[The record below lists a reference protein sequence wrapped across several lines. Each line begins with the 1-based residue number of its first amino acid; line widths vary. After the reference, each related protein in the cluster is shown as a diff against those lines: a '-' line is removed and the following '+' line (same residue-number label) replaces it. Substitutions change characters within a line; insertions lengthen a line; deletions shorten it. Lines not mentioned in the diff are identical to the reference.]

1 MRLVIDLQAGQCE
14 SRFRGIGRYSTSL
27 ALAMAREAVKRRHD
41 VRIVLSDQ
49 FPDTIPA
56 MRRAFD
62 GIVPQHRITVVAL
75 PTGAA
80 EMVPANGWRARAAE
94 QVMEQYIESL
104 QPDVLHVAS
113 LFEGWLDDAV
123 TSVHAST
130 SKLPTA
136 VTLYD
141 LIPFMRPEVYLADP
155 GYRAYYQRKLEQ
167 LKRADLLLA
176 ISSYSRQEAIS
187 ELKLPATRVVDIS
200 AAIDESFVPQ
210 QFEPEAAA
218 NLKAKYGIKGEFV
231 LYVPGGF
238 DPRKNFEVLIEAW
251 SKLSPRLRKTHQL
264 VIGSKAPE
272 GIREHLA
279 ATAKRFGLRPAD
291 LILTGY
297 VPDAELMGLYSL
309 CKLYVFP
316 SLHEG
321 FGLPALEAMA
331 CGAPVIASNATSIP
345 EVVGRQDALF
355 DPRSAQDMSALMQ
368 KALTDVAFLDSLKTH
383 SRTQAAKFS
392 WARSAQVALDAMEL
406 KFKRKGRAP
415 AKAALAAR
423 SVKQRMAMLM
433 RAVDKAA
440 PSVVPTAQDLA
451 IVASCFAANH
461 RGAGKH
467 QLFVD
472 VSELVNRDAKSG
484 IQRVVRSILLQLL
497 TRPPEGFDVVPVYS
511 AAGDGLRHARA
522 FTARF
527 MGGEQAVASDAPINF
542 SKGDVYVGL
551 DLTAHL
557 FPALNPTLSQMKSAG
572 VKIHFVVYDL
582 TPLLNAKWHSV
593 GMTIAFTGW
602 MDSLTRYADG
612 LLCISDAVATDVKRW
627 LKMHPPKP
635 ARTIK
640 VSWFHLGADIASSV
654 PTAGLPESAGA
665 VLAALKAAPSFLMV
679 GTVEPRKGYGQ
690 AIDAF
695 DVLWRKG
702 EAVNLV
708 IVGKAGW
715 NVDELVNRLRNH
727 PQLGKRLHWLEGI
740 SDEFLEK
747 VYGQSTALL
756 AASQAEGFGLPLIE
770 AAQKGLPILARDL
783 QVFREV
789 AGKHAVYFKGEGAT
803 TLARAIR
810 SWIDDH
816 AKGKTPGSGKMPWL
830 TWAQSTAKLLQRV
843 GVANSR

>member
-1 MRLVIDLQAGQCE
+1 MRLVIDLQAGQGE

-27 ALAMAREAVKRRHD
+27 ALAMAREAVKRKHD

-49 FPDTIPA
+49 FPETVSAI
-56 MRRAFD
+56 RRAFE
-62 GIVPQHRITVVAL
+62 GIVGQERITLVSL

-80 EMVPANGWRARAAE
+80 EMVPANAWRARAAE
-94 QVMEQYIESL
+94 QVLEQYIESL
-104 QPDVLHVAS
+104 RPDVLHVAS
-113 LFEGWLDDAV
+113 LFEGWVDSAV

-141 LIPFMRPEVYLADP
+141 LIPLKRPEIYLADP
-155 GYRAYYQRKLEQ
+155 GYRAYYLRKLDQ

-176 ISSYSRQEAIS
+176 ISSHSRQEAIG
-187 ELKLPATRVVDIS
+187 ELHLPAARVVNIS
-200 AAIDESFVPQ
+200 AAIDETFQPQ
-210 QFEPEAAA
+210 QFAPGAAEA
-218 NLKAKYGIKGEFV
+218 LKSNYGIRGDFV

-238 DPRKNFEVLIEAW
+238 DPRKNFETLIDAW
-251 SKLSPRLRKTHQL
+251 SRLPSRLRKSHQL
-264 VIGSKAPE
+264 VIGSKPPD

-279 ATAKRFGLRPAD
+279 ATAKRFGLKPAD

-297 VPDAELMGLYSL
+297 VSDAELMGLYSL

-331 CGAPVIASNATSIP
+331 CGAPVIASGATSIP
-345 EVVGRQDALF
+345 EVVGRPDALF
-355 DPRSAQDMSALMQ
+355 NPQSADSMSALM
-368 KALTDVAFLDSLKTH
+368 KLALTDKAFLASLKNH
-383 SRTQAAKFS
+383 SREQAAKFTWS
-392 WARSAQVALDAMEL
+392 SSAQVALDAMEQ
-406 KFKRKGRAP
+406 KFGRKGKALGAP
-415 AKAALAAR
+415 ALPAR
-423 SVKQRMAMLM
+423 SVKQRMAILT
-433 RAVDKAA
+433 RAVAKVQ
-440 PSVVPTAQDLA
+440 PPVMPTPQDLA
-451 IVASCFAANH
+451 IVASCFAVNH
-461 RGAGKH
+461 SSAGKR
-467 QLFVD
+467 QMLVD
-472 VSELVNRDAKSG
+472 ISELVNRDAKSG

-497 TRPPEGFDVVPVYS
+497 TRPPEGFDVIPVYS
-511 AAGDGLRHARA
+511 ATGDGLRYARA

-527 MGGEQAVASDAPINF
+527 MGHEQAVAADSPINF
-542 SKGDVYVGL
+542 GKGDIYVCL

-572 VKIHFVVYDL
+572 VKVHFVVYDL
-582 TPLLNAKWHSV
+582 TPLLNAKWHSK

-602 MDSLTRYADG
+602 MDSLGQYADG

-627 LKMHPPKP
+627 LKLHPPKTP
-635 ARTIK
+635 RKIK
-640 VSWFHLGADIASSV
+640 IGFFHLGADISSSV
-654 PTAGLPESAGA
+654 PSTGLPDSAGT
-665 VLAALKAAPSFLMV
+665 VLAALKEAPSFLMV

-715 NVDELVNRLRNH
+715 NVDALVDRLRTH

-747 VYGQSTALL
+747 VYKQSTALL

-783 QVFREV
+783 PVFREV

-810 SWIDDH
+810 GWIEDH
-816 AKGKTPGSGKMPWL
+816 GRGKVRGSAKMPWL
-830 TWAQSTAKLLQRV
+830 TWAQSTGKLLRRV
-843 GVANSR
+843 GVAK